1 MEDIR
6 RILVVSES
14 TNDSRKVIHYGV
26 SLARQYGA
34 ELYIIH
40 FVQNPFGHAGW
51 NLPIPSLKNVSQEY
65 GRIQELAKAE
75 LDALIDVEKTKGLL
89 VTELIGEGDPT
100 DEVLKVVGKKHID
113 LIVMLAPGRRHLEDR
128 LFGYS
133 RAETVRKAP
142 CSVLLVRQGEK
153 STQ

>member
-14 TNDSRKVIHYGV
+14 TSDSRKVIHYGV
-26 SLARQYGA
+26 SLARQYGGD
-34 ELYIIH
+34 LYIIH
-40 FVQNPFGHAGW
+40 FVQNPFGHAW
-51 NLPIPSLKNVSQEY
+51 NLPIPSLKNVGQEY

-75 LDALIDVEKTKGLL
+75 LDALIDVEKTKGLV

-100 DEVLKVVGKKHID
+100 EEVLKVVRKEHID

-153 STQ
+153 SRQ